1 MFVLKLIG
9 KILLLPVWVILA
21 VTWLVVHLAVSIFS
35 IFHGFWKLF
44 FTVFIILAIGFGMW
58 QNAFIF
64 ICAIAATFLI
74 VFVGAIIDALLE
86 AARRQVGGLILC

>member
-64 ICAIAATFLI
+64 ICAIGTTFLAMFAGA
-74 VFVGAIIDALLE
+74 FVDALLE
-86 AARRQVGGLILC
+86 IARRKVGRMILC